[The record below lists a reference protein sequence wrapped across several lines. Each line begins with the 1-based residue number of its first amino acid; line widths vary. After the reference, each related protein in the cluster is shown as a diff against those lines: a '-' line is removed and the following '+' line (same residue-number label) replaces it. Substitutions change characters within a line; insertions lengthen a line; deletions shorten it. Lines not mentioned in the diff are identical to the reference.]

1 MTPQSLSEKHRPRTF
16 DKIVGQSYAVEQ
28 IADFVANPFPQAF
41 LFSGATGVGKTTLA
55 KVLVQE
61 LGVNQD
67 FDFIHIRSGEM
78 AQDSLGNALSTVRR
92 IGVKDGW
99 KAILCDEADTMS
111 AKAATICLSAL
122 EDIQAHEYG
131 KTVIILTT
139 NKPDRFD
146 DRFRDRCEVIEFES
160 DAKTLYLDAE
170 KLLGDLWW
178 EEGLPG
184 VPPDLSTIKGLV
196 VDGAISFRRVV
207 RFVETQSRRPVDLAT
222 IRKMK
227 LAEAR
232 PIAMVSALSV
242 PSIAPTVRPMVASV
256 IL

>member
-55 KVLVQE
+55 LVLAEE
-61 LGVNQD
+61 LGTNRD
-67 FDFIHIRSGEM
+67 FDFIHIKSGELDM
-78 AQDSLGNALSTVRR
+78 EAVQSALSTVRR
-92 IGVKDGW
+92 VGVRDGW
-99 KAILCDEADTMS
+99 KVILCDEADMMS
-111 AKAATICLSAL
+111 SKARCLWLSAL
-122 EDIQAHEYG
+122 EDLQRGEYG
-131 KTVIILTT
+131 KTVIVFTT
-139 NKPDRFD
+139 NNPERFD

-160 DAKTLYLDAE
+160 DAKALYLDAE

-184 VPPDLSTIKGLV
+184 VPPDLNTIKGLV